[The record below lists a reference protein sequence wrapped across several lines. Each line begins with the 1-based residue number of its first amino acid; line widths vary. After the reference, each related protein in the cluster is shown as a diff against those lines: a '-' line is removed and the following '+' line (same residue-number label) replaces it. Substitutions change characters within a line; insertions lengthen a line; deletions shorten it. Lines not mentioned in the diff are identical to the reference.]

1 MADDDNKIKL
11 KKPKVMDEFR
21 DFISKG
27 NVFALAVGI
36 IIGIAFGAVINSMVG
51 DVIMPVVGMATGGAD
66 FSDNY
71 IVLKPGH
78 VNGSEVS
85 SFDSLAAAKAAGA
98 NTFRYGLFINQLI
111 NFVIIALVIF
121 AMVKGMSMM
130 KKDKPKDPTTKPCP
144 FCDTQ
149 ISLKATRC
157 PNCTSKLEE
166 KAATTST

>member
-130 KKDKPKDPTTKPCP
+130 KKEKPKDPTTKPCP

-157 PNCTSKLEE
+157 PNCTSELDA
-166 KAATTST
+166 KA

>member
-1 MADDDNKIKL
+1 MADEESKIKL
-11 KKPKVMDEFR
+11 KKPKVMDEFKE
-21 DFISKG
+21 FLSKG

-51 DVIMPVVGMATGGAD
+51 DVIMPVVGLATGGAD

-78 VNGSEVS
+78 VNGTEVS

-121 AMVKGMSMM
+121 AMVKGMAMM
-130 KKDKPKDPTTKPCP
+130 KKEKPKDPTTKPCP

-157 PNCTSKLEE
+157 PNCTSELDT
-166 KAATTST
+166 KA

>member
-1 MADDDNKIKL
+1 MGDDEKKIKL
-11 KKPKVMDEFR
+11 KKPKIMDEFR

-27 NVFALAVGI
+27 NVFGLAVGI
-36 IIGIAFGAVINSMVG
+36 IIGIAFGAVITSMVS
-51 DVIMPVVGMATGGAD
+51 DIIMPPVGLATGGAD

-78 VNGSEVS
+78 VNRTEVS

-111 NFVIIALVIF
+111 NFLIVALVIF
-121 AMVKGMSMM
+121 AMVKGLSMM
-130 KKDKPKDPTTKPCP
+130 KKEKPKETTTKPCP
-144 FCDTQ
+144 YCDTQ

-157 PNCTSKLEE
+157 PNCTSELGE
-166 KAATTST
+166 K

>member
-1 MADDDNKIKL
+1 MADEDRKITL
-11 KKPKVMDEFR
+11 KKPNVMDEFK

-51 DVIMPVVGMATGGAD
+51 DMIMPVVGLGTGGSD

-71 IVLKPGH
+71 VVLKPGH
-78 VNGSEVS
+78 VNGTEVS
-85 SFDSLAAAKAAGA
+85 SFSSLAAAKAAGA
-98 NTFRYGLFINQLI
+98 NTFRYGLFINQVI

-121 AMVKGMSMM
+121 AMVKGISMM
-130 KKDKPKDPTTKPCP
+130 KKEKPKDPTTKPCP

-157 PNCTSKLEE
+157 PNCTSELDK
-166 KAATTST
+166 KA

>member
-1 MADDDNKIKL
+1 MADEDRKIKL
-11 KKPKVMDEFR
+11 KKPKVMDEFKE
-21 DFISKG
+21 FMSKG

-71 IVLKPGH
+71 VVLKPGH
-78 VNGSEVS
+78 VNGTEVS

-98 NTFRYGLFINQLI
+98 NTFRYGLFINQII

-121 AMVKGMSMM
+121 AMVKGISMM
-130 KKDKPKDPTTKPCP
+130 KKEKPKDPTTKPCP

-157 PNCTSKLEE
+157 PNCTSELDK
-166 KAATTST
+166 KA